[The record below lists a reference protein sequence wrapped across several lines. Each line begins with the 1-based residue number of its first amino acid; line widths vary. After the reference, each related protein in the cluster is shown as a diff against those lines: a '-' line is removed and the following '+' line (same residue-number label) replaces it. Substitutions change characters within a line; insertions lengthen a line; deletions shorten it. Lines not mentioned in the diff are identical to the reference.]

1 MEHRPKH
8 EQQPLRAVD
17 PGAVVENGS
26 VTPEPRDLAVATL
39 VGGERRAPER
49 DAGQHRQQHGG
60 GDGER
65 WGPPRPHPDRATVLL
80 AAVAFA
86 VALLAQLLTFGVSLT
101 PDRYVLVLLAPA
113 LVLGRGR
120 RFMLDF
126 VPFVALIVLYEES
139 RGIAHTLH
147 PSPYYAPQLDA
158 EKFLFFGHVPTVV
171 LQNWLWTGGGL
182 HWYDQF
188 LSFMTRVHFIVP
200 PTLAFALWLKR
211 RALYYRFAATLLAL
225 SFAGAFTFWLY
236 PAAPPWA
243 AAEKGLLP
251 PLANPAGVQAASSP
265 LPTDSGPLYHLV
277 SGNSYA
283 AIPSLHE
290 GYAMLVFLFV
300 VLLAWNTRWRWWVT
314 APALLYPIIQSF
326 AVVYTANHY
335 VVDLLIGGVYA
346 VVAVFG
352 VRRLWRHLGLPE

>member
-1 MEHRPKH
+1 MEHRPKD
-8 EQQPLRAVD
+8 EQQALRAID
-17 PGAVVENGS
+17 PGVLIENGA
-26 VTPEPRDLAVATL
+26 PAPQPGDLAVSAL
-39 VGGERRAPER
+39 VGGQRRGEERQTGEDGER
-49 DAGQHRQQHGG
+49 HRRR
-60 GDGER
+60 DGER
-65 WGPPRPHPDRATVLL
+65 WGPPRRHIDGPTAAL

-86 VALLAQLLTFGVSLT
+86 IALLAQLLTFGVSLT

-126 VPFVALIVLYEES
+126 VPFVALIVLYEEC
-139 RGIAHTLH
+139 RGIAHILH
-147 PSPYYAPQLDA
+147 PSPFYLPQLDA
-158 EKFLFFGHVPTVV
+158 EKFLFFGRVPTIE
-171 LQNWLWTGGGL
+171 LQQWLWTGSL

-200 PTLAFALWLKR
+200 PTLAFCLWLKR

-225 SFAGAFTFWLY
+225 SYAGALTFALF

-243 AAEKGLLP
+243 AAEKGLMP
-251 PLANPAGVQAASSP
+251 AVANPAGVQASTSP

-277 SGNSYA
+277 DGNPYA
-283 AIPSLHE
+283 AVPSLHE
-290 GYAMLVFLFV
+290 GYAVLVFLFV
-300 VLLAWNTRWRWWVT
+300 VMLAWNTRWRWWVT
-314 APALLYPIIQSF
+314 GPALLYPIIQSI

-335 VVDLLIGGVYA
+335 VVDLLIGGTYA

-352 VRRLWRHLGLPE
+352 IRALWRRLGLPE

>member
-1 MEHRPKH
+1 MEHRPKD
-8 EQQPLRAVD
+8 EQQALRAID
-17 PGAVVENGS
+17 PRTPVQNGAVAPQAG
-26 VTPEPRDLAVATL
+26 DLGVPAL
-39 VGGERRAPER
+39 VGGEGGAEEGQPDQHGER
-49 DAGQHRQQHGG
+49 HGG

-65 WGPPRPHPDRATVLL
+65 WGPPRRNIDRPTAVL
-80 AAVAFA
+80 AGVAFA
-86 VALLAQLLTFGVSLT
+86 IALLAQLLTFGVSLT

-126 VPFVALIVLYEES
+126 VPFVLLIVLYEES

-147 PSPYYAPQLDA
+147 PSPYYRPQLDI
-158 EKFLFFGHVPTVV
+158 EKFLFFGHIPTVV
-171 LQNWLWTGGGL
+171 LQNWLWTGSL
-182 HWYDQF
+182 QWYDQF

-211 RALYYRFAATLLAL
+211 RALYYRFAATLLVL
-225 SFAGAFTFWLY
+225 SYAGAFTFWLY

-243 AAEKGLLP
+243 AAAKGLIP
-251 PLANPAGVQAASSP
+251 PLANPAGAQAASSP

-277 SGNSYA
+277 DGNPYA
-283 AIPSLHE
+283 AVPSLHE
-290 GYAMLVFLFV
+290 GYAMLVFLFIV
-300 VLLAWNTRWRWWVT
+300 MLAWNTRWRWWVT
-314 APALLYPIIQSF
+314 GTALLYPIVQSI

-335 VVDLLIGGVYA
+335 VTDLIIGGVYA

-352 VRRLWRHLGLPE
+352 VQRLWRHLGLPE

>member
-1 MEHRPKH
+1 MEHRPKD
-8 EQQPLRAVD
+8 EQQALRAID
-17 PGAVVENGS
+17 PGTLVQPGAS
-26 VTPEPRDLAVATL
+26 APEPGDLAVATL
-39 VGGERRAPER
+39 VGGERSAEER
-49 DAGQHRQQHGG
+49 RPDGDGQDHGG

-65 WGPPRPHPDRATVLL
+65 WGPPRRDIDRPTAVL
-80 AAVAFA
+80 AGVAFA
-86 VALLAQLLTFGVSLT
+86 IALLTQVLLFGLSLT

-120 RFMLDF
+120 RFLLDF

-147 PSPYYAPQLDA
+147 PSPFYRPQLDA

-171 LQNWLWTGGGL
+171 LQNWLWTGSL
-182 HWYDQF
+182 QWYDQF

-200 PTLAFALWLKR
+200 PTLAFCLWLKR

-225 SFAGAFTFWLY
+225 SYVGAFTFWLY

-243 AAEKGLLP
+243 ASAVGLIP
-251 PLANPAGVQAASSP
+251 PLANPAGQQAASSP

-277 SGNSYA
+277 DGNPYA
-283 AIPSLHE
+283 AVPSLHE
-290 GYAMLVFLFV
+290 GYAMLVFLFIV
-300 VLLAWNTRWRWWVT
+300 MLAWNTRWRWWVT
-314 APALLYPIIQSF
+314 GVTLLYPIIQSI
-326 AVVYTANHY
+326 AVVYTGNHY

-346 VVAVFG
+346 TVAVFG
-352 VRRLWRHLGLPE
+352 VRRLWRRLGWPE